1 MATIVKQRMTA
12 DIEGDFVVFQI
23 GMRVNKPWK
32 VHKWLPVFMA
42 MPKMLKEL
50 SQRPESGL
58 LGYRQYLANPLSPMV
73 CQYWRSFEHLERY
86 ARSKDSTHFPAWV
99 KFNKRVGSG
108 GDVGIWH
115 ETYKVA
121 AGQYECVYNNMPL
134 SGLAKASSSV
144 PAAGYRA
151 TAAGRIGART
161 DDVSPVP
168 EDGRVERG

>member
-1 MATIVKQRMTA
+1 MAKLVNQRMTA

-42 MPKMLKEL
+42 MPKMLAEL
-50 SQRPESGL
+50 SKNPDSGL
-58 LGYRQYLANPLSPMV
+58 LGFRQYLANPLAPTV
-73 CQYWRSFEHLERY
+73 VQYWRSFEHLEAY
-86 ARSKDSTHFPAWV
+86 SRSKDSTHFPAWV
-99 KFNKRVGSG
+99 KFNKRIGSG

-134 SGLAKASSSV
+134 SGLAKASKSV

-151 TAAGRIGART
+151 TAAARLGLRP
-161 DDVSPVP
+161 DDVAPVTP
-168 EDGRVERG
+168 EGEVTKA

>member
-1 MATIVKQRMTA
+1 MTAIVKQRMTA

-32 VHKWLPVFMA
+32 LHKWFPVFMA
-42 MPKMLKEL
+42 MPKMLREL
-50 SQRPESGL
+50 TKSPDSGL
-58 LGYRQYLANPLSPMV
+58 LGYRQYLANPLAPMV
-73 CQYWRSFEHLERY
+73 VQYWRSFEDLESY

-99 KFNKRVGSG
+99 KFNKSVGSG

-121 AGQYECVYNNMPL
+121 ARQYECVYNNMPL
-134 SGLAKASSSV
+134 SGLAKASAAV

-151 TAAGRIGART
+151 TAASRIGARP
-161 DDVSPVP
+161 DDVSPVAP
-168 EDGRVERG
+168 DGQVTKG